1 MGKHVY
7 VEKPLTHSFQE
18 AELLMKAE
26 KKFGVVTQMGNQG
39 HTGTSSN
46 QFREWVKKGVIKN
59 VTEVDAWKGP
69 SCFFMQKDK
78 RINNWPKKEPK
89 PVGMDWDLWL
99 GPAEHHPFSRMYHT
113 FEWRGFH
120 PYGSGMLGDWGCHII
135 DMIHHYLD
143 LGLPTEINA
152 FLKRELKYIPV
163 VDFMPVA
170 TNALSRFVDGGTSG
184 ACGNGTRCVADLL
197 SKENNKSLIIL
208 TTQSGDLKSEILGDR
223 LVSTE
228 IGKGKT
234 EWNEIPLSKKL
245 DTNNL
250 NIKISDLDNNNYTGG
265 AAVNVGNPHVI
276 FFVDNNENFE
286 IQKIGPVIEHH
297 SLFPEK
303 CNVTLAT
310 IVNKELIKVK
320 VWERG
325 AGLTKACGTAAC
337 ATAFAAMKNGLSSNK
352 VDIEFSTGK
361 LSIFIDENNSIHMKG
376 PVSDITNI
384 EINI

>member
-1 MGKHVY
+1 MDIKGFKMDG
-7 VEKPLTHSFQE
+7 L
-18 AELLMKAE
+18 
-26 KKFGVVTQMGNQG
+26 GND
-39 HTGTSSN
+39 
-46 QFREWVKKGVIKN
+46 FV
-59 VTEVDAWKGP
+59 
-69 SCFFMQKDK
+69 
-78 RINNWPKKEPK
+78 
-89 PVGMDWDLWL
+89 
-99 GPAEHHPFSRMYHT
+99 
-113 FEWRGFH
+113 
-120 PYGSGMLGDWGCHII
+120 II
-135 DMIHHYLD
+135 DNRHKTTNLTKQQIIKICDRRFIGCDQLI
-143 LGLPTEINA
+143 LINKNNTSDA
-152 FLKRELKYIPV
+152 SLEFY
-163 VDFMPVA
+163 
-170 TNALSRFVDGGTSG
+170 NSDGGTSG

-250 NIKISDLDNNNYTGG
+250 NIKISDLDNNNHTGG

-286 IQKIGPVIEHH
+286 IQKIGPEIEYHP
-297 SLFPEK
+297 LFPER

-310 IVNKELIKVK
+310 VVNKELIKVK

-376 PVSDITNI
+376 PVSDIK
-384 EINI
+384 EINIKI

>member
-1 MGKHVY
+1 MDI
-7 VEKPLTHSFQE
+7 
-18 AELLMKAE
+18 KAF
-26 KKFGVVTQMGNQG
+26 KMDGLGND
-39 HTGTSSN
+39 
-46 QFREWVKKGVIKN
+46 FV
-59 VTEVDAWKGP
+59 
-69 SCFFMQKDK
+69 
-78 RINNWPKKEPK
+78 
-89 PVGMDWDLWL
+89 
-99 GPAEHHPFSRMYHT
+99 
-113 FEWRGFH
+113 
-120 PYGSGMLGDWGCHII
+120 II
-135 DMIHHYLD
+135 DNRHKTTD
-143 LGLPTEINA
+143 LTKQQIIKICDRKFIGCDQLILINKNETSDA
-152 FLKRELKYIPV
+152 SLEFY
-163 VDFMPVA
+163 
-170 TNALSRFVDGGTSG
+170 NSDGGTSG

-208 TTQSGDLKSEILGDR
+208 TTQSGDLKSEILGNR

-376 PVSDITNI
+376 PVSDIK
-384 EINI
+384 EINIKI